1 MFAVDRRWC
10 WPLRSILDDSEQYL
24 RAREAEAMCDHVWI
38 FEARTLSTQPVRR
51 RCGMCGVY
59 RMEPR
64 CREPGIQT
72 HGGPDQEKP
81 SGLLFGRTKR
91 PDLHRTAR
99 PRFSPLSAGS
109 SVLDALWI
117 VAIILEQ
124 PAYALIVP
132 SRPIRFWLLI
142 LSLQVRFYLAPGRKC
157 PD

>member
-1 MFAVDRRWC
+1 MRQPSRF
-10 WPLRSILDDSEQYL
+10 SE
-24 RAREAEAMCDHVWI
+24 VG
-38 FEARTLSTQPVRR
+38 FES
-51 RCGMCGVY
+51 MKMGVF
-59 RMEPR
+59 
-64 CREPGIQT
+64 
-72 HGGPDQEKP
+72 
-81 SGLLFGRTKR
+81 LLFGRTKR

-99 PRFSPLSAGS
+99 PRFSSLSAGS

-142 LSLQVRFYLAPGRKC
+142 LSLQVLPQNKIKLISSEKQLPQLFDFIWPPGRKC

>member
-1 MFAVDRRWC
+1 MKLGAF
-10 WPLRSILDDSEQYL
+10 
-24 RAREAEAMCDHVWI
+24 
-38 FEARTLSTQPVRR
+38 
-51 RCGMCGVY
+51 
-59 RMEPR
+59 
-64 CREPGIQT
+64 
-72 HGGPDQEKP
+72 
-81 SGLLFGRTKR
+81 LLFGRTKR

-142 LSLQVRFYLAPGRKC
+142 LSLQVLPQNKIKLISSEKKLPQLFDFIWPRKC